1 MSNTVTEAGTSISTE
16 TSAAAPTTTG
26 RPASSYGAAPHD
38 PSKPPVKRQIVCFS
52 FYKVM
57 PEWRR
62 LPAEEK
68 AAHKAAF
75 AEVLTRWNK
84 PGEFVSLTYS
94 TIGTRGDV
102 DMCVW
107 SIGYGVDELN
117 QMRSELMRTP
127 LGGYLN
133 SPHNFLA
140 MTKRSQYQ
148 IDRPDE
154 SEGEGRGAIRPG
166 GQKYIFIYPFW
177 KTRPWYLLSAAERK
191 RLMDEHIRI
200 GLMYPR
206 VKLNTTYSF
215 GIDDQEFVV
224 AFETNFPE
232 DFLDLVQQLRETEIS
247 LYTLEGHADLQLCAR
262 SGCGDAGP
270 AGIARAWRRLR
281 LFELL
286 RRLRLCVGA
295 KARAIAESE
304 PVAAKKKTGKT
315 AESAGAGAGGGDSG
329 CSAKDVSRGGVCAES
344 YERVGTDGGYDSVGA
359 VHRCP
364 GESGDSEVVQGVSYS
379 EGDGCCFPA
388 RA

>member
-1 MSNTVTEAGTSISTE
+1 MADFIPPKNEVPEPRVSEKALTAVSGIWRVGQISGEHLAASNEQARM
-16 TSAAAPTTTG
+16 AAAPASAPASG
-26 RPASSYGAAPHD
+26 PASVMERPAPRPVSPYGQSEPAQGAGT
-38 PSKPPVKRQIVCFS
+38 PVKRQIVCFT

-62 LPAEEK
+62 LPAATK
-68 AAHKAAF
+68 AEHKAAF
-75 AEVLTRWNK
+75 SDVLARWNK
-84 PGEFVSLTYS
+84 PGEFISLTYS
-94 TIGTRGDV
+94 TVGTRADV

-107 SIGYGVDELN
+107 SIGYSVEELN
-117 QMRSELMRTP
+117 RMRAELLRTP
-127 LGGYLN
+127 LGGYLT

-191 RLMDEHIRI
+191 RLMDEHIRV

-247 LYTLEGHADLQLCAR
+247 LYTLKDFPIFSCVRMQPLEMLD
-262 SGCGDAGP
+262 
-270 AGIARAWRRLR
+270 RL
-281 LFELL
+281 
-286 RRLRLCVGA
+286 G
-295 KARAIAESE
+295 
-304 PVAAKKKTGKT
+304 
-315 AESAGAGAGGGDSG
+315 
-329 CSAKDVSRGGVCAES
+329 
-344 YERVGTDGGYDSVGA
+344 
-359 VHRCP
+359 
-364 GESGDSEVVQGVSYS
+364 
-379 EGDGCCFPA
+379 
-388 RA
+388 

>member
-1 MSNTVTEAGTSISTE
+1 MADLITLKNEVPESEAPS
-16 TSAAAPTTTG
+16 
-26 RPASSYGAAPHD
+26 RPVSPYGSGERTHGA
-38 PSKPPVKRQIVCFS
+38 PPVKRQIVCFT
-52 FYKVM
+52 FYKIM

-62 LPAEEK
+62 LPAATK
-68 AAHKAAF
+68 AEHKAAF
-75 AEVLTRWNK
+75 ADVLTRWNT
-84 PGEFVSLTYS
+84 PGEFVSITYS
-94 TIGTRGDV
+94 TMGTRGDV

-107 SIGYGVDELN
+107 SICYSVEELN
-117 QMRSELMRTP
+117 RMRGELMSTP

-133 SPHNFLA
+133 IPHNFLS

-200 GLMYPR
+200 GLQYPR

-247 LYTLEGHADLQLCAR
+247 LYTLKDFPIFSCVRMQPPEMLD
-262 SGCGDAGP
+262 
-270 AGIARAWRRLR
+270 RL
-281 LFELL
+281 
-286 RRLRLCVGA
+286 G
-295 KARAIAESE
+295 
-304 PVAAKKKTGKT
+304 
-315 AESAGAGAGGGDSG
+315 
-329 CSAKDVSRGGVCAES
+329 
-344 YERVGTDGGYDSVGA
+344 
-359 VHRCP
+359 
-364 GESGDSEVVQGVSYS
+364 
-379 EGDGCCFPA
+379 
-388 RA
+388 